1 MSSMMSKFFKSSIL
15 GSLALVILGI
25 LLIFQSEATII
36 SISYTIGGIL
46 VAIGVLAILKY
57 LKNSKSQINSG
68 LDIVYGVVTVILGV
82 IVISNPAAIASIIPF
97 VVGFIIIINSA
108 RKLQYS
114 IELKNN
120 ENELWKS
127 TMIIAFIT
135 TICGVVLVINPFK
148 GVVFITKIV
157 GILITLYSVLDI
169 ISTITI
175 KNTLKEIHS
184 AIEETITDAQVVDEK
199 TTKKEKKKTSK
210 KNKKGD
216 E

>member
-1 MSSMMSKFFKSSIL
+1 MSKFFKSSIL

-36 SISYTIGGIL
+36 SISYIIGGIL

-68 LDIVYGVVTVILGV
+68 LDMVYGVVTVILGV

-114 IELKNN
+114 IELKKN

-199 TTKKEKKKTSK
+199 TTKKGKKKTSK

>member
-36 SISYTIGGIL
+36 SISYIIGGIL

-68 LDIVYGVVTVILGV
+68 LDMVYGVVTVILGV

-114 IELKNN
+114 IELKKN

-199 TTKKEKKKTSK
+199 TTKKGKKKTSK

>member
-1 MSSMMSKFFKSSIL
+1 MSSMMSKFFKSSIF

-36 SISYTIGGIL
+36 SISYIIGGIL
-46 VAIGVLAILKY
+46 VAIGALAIVKY
-57 LKNSKSQINSG
+57 LKNTKSQINSG
-68 LDIVYGVVTVILGV
+68 LDMVYGVVTVILGV
-82 IVISNPAAIASIIPF
+82 IVITNPAAIASIIPF
-97 VVGFIIIINSA
+97 VIGFIIIINSA

-135 TICGVVLVINPFK
+135 TIFGVVLVINPFK

>member
-15 GSLALVILGI
+15 GSLVLVILGI

-36 SISYTIGGIL
+36 SISYIIGGIL

-68 LDIVYGVVTVILGV
+68 LDMVYGVVTVILGV

-157 GILITLYSVLDI
+157 GILITIYSVLDI

>member
-36 SISYTIGGIL
+36 SISYIIGGIL

-68 LDIVYGVVTVILGV
+68 LDMVYGVVTVILGV

>member
-68 LDIVYGVVTVILGV
+68 LDMVYGVVTVILGV
-82 IVISNPAAIASIIPF
+82 IVISSPAAIASIIPF

>member
-36 SISYTIGGIL
+36 SISYIIGGIL